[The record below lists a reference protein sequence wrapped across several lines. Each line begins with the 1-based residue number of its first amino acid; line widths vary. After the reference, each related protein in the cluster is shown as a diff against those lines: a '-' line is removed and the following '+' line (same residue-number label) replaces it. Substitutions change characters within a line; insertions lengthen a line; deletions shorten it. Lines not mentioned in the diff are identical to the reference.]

1 MDTYYAE
8 TSLLG
13 SILLE
18 SSLFKEV
25 EIDSNYFNYSRH
37 KVIFEA
43 MEEAYKEKEK
53 IDAVILTSVLG
64 EKIGAVGGVMYLTD
78 LAESVPSTSTFK
90 HYEQILK
97 ESYQLQ
103 QAKLAAQEFLNQPTV
118 TNLDRLLGDLKDCSS
133 LTASSIKESTYS
145 DLVAISEELID
156 PASEHIGYMTGLGS
170 FDQLTGGLQRGDLMI
185 LAARPSVGKTAFALN
200 LAAGHCKNGG
210 STLLF
215 SLEMGRRQLLKRMI
229 SAEAFVNG
237 GKWRDIKNRFS
248 PEDYERTMNAIGNLT
263 NWQLEIMDTKR
274 SLAEIRAEIR
284 KHLQDPA
291 KRNHLVIIDYLQLI
305 TPSILRKDRRDLE
318 IGEITRELKLLAME
332 LDIPIILLSQLSRG
346 VETRQDKRPMMS
358 DLRESGNI
366 EQDADVIAFLYRDDY
381 YDKDSEKENE
391 LEVII
396 SKHRNGPIGV
406 VELEFLREYGR
417 VREWDRACGGKEREM
432 LIV

>member
-215 SLEMGRRQLLKRMI
+215 SLEMG
-229 SAEAFVNG
+229 
-237 GKWRDIKNRFS
+237 
-248 PEDYERTMNAIGNLT
+248 
-263 NWQLEIMDTKR
+263 
-274 SLAEIRAEIR
+274 
-284 KHLQDPA
+284 
-291 KRNHLVIIDYLQLI
+291 
-305 TPSILRKDRRDLE
+305 
-318 IGEITRELKLLAME
+318 
-332 LDIPIILLSQLSRG
+332 
-346 VETRQDKRPMMS
+346 
-358 DLRESGNI
+358 
-366 EQDADVIAFLYRDDY
+366 DASY
-381 YDKDSEKENE
+381 SNE
-391 LEVII
+391 
-396 SKHRNGPIGV
+396 
-406 VELEFLREYGR
+406 
-417 VREWDRACGGKEREM
+417 
-432 LIV
+432 